1 MSKYLFAIDKL
12 KAEVIVSAS
21 VKGSNKIGFIERVS
35 KHENAALYQAV
46 VRLTELAQAPEF
58 DMKEFKASDTICQ
71 EIYAKHKGLK

>member
-21 VKGSNKIGFIERVS
+21 VKGSNKIDFIERVS
-35 KHENAALYQAV
+35 KHENVALYQAV

-58 DMKEFKASDTICQ
+58 DIKEFKVSDTICQ
-71 EIYAKHKGLK
+71 EMYAKHKGLK